1 MCCSVCCRSCCAR
14 SIDAPSDMR
23 VPVTFKILCDN
34 TNVGDEIYVVGSI
47 TELGLW
53 NTNSAVQLS
62 TSTEIFPLWRCS
74 VSLAGTGGPF
84 EYKFAKKN
92 RDGRWDWE
100 NIGDSKNRHGEIHH
114 ATLLDCGTFGSS

>member
-1 MCCSVCCRSCCAR
+1 
-14 SIDAPSDMR
+14 MR

-92 RDGRWDWE
+92 RDGR
-100 NIGDSKNRHGEIHH
+100 GLGKHR
-114 ATLLDCGTFGSS
+114 